1 MFLVGNVF
9 FPDLYS
15 FSFLEN
21 REEFKNH
28 LIVSFCFSI
37 MILHAIE
44 QNKSSREA
52 IVNHVCLTWHL
63 SETYGQNC
71 SDSSL
76 NIQPCQIYLAL
87 MDQSLVKKYICIFG
101 LKTTLKIPNKL
112 CVYVCGMSTGMCAH
126 VGVRYTII
134 TMYIHASRGHL
145 MLFSRSH

>member
-71 SDSSL
+71 SDSSGTNGPESCKEIYL
-76 NIQPCQIYLAL
+76 YIWTQDNIKNSEQTMCVCVWHEYRHVCTCRGQVHNHNHVYPCQ
-87 MDQSLVKKYICIFG
+87 
-101 LKTTLKIPNKL
+101 
-112 CVYVCGMSTGMCAH
+112 
-126 VGVRYTII
+126 
-134 TMYIHASRGHL
+134 
-145 MLFSRSH
+145 